1 MKLQNTCINKEGR
14 LIMDRNRLKQTME
27 RWDPCWILCYGYL
40 KADGKLL
47 ERTVGNL
54 ISAYRSFLP

>member
-1 MKLQNTCINKEGR
+1 
-14 LIMDRNRLKQTME
+14 MDRNRLKQTME